1 MFSVNCLLCLWV
13 YQHFI
18 GSLPV
23 HILFVQHLC
32 LDLIHPP
39 DLVCSHG
46 RRCHPTKACGFTL
59 NVIAREY
66 LPIWRMSYCDTYH
79 TLYRWIKLPNKK
91 RKTLLNITLIL
102 CPETLDHDYPFL
114 SVFID
119 ILCWR
124 DLVFRGLGSSIN
136 KCISVVFYVHSITAW

>member
-1 MFSVNCLLCLWV
+1 M
-13 YQHFI
+13 
-18 GSLPV
+18 

-39 DLVCSHG
+39 DLVCSYG
-46 RRCHPTKACGFTL
+46 RRCHPTKACGYTL

-102 CPETLDHDYPFL
+102 CPETLDHDYPYL

-119 ILCWR
+119 ILC
-124 DLVFRGLGSSIN
+124 
-136 KCISVVFYVHSITAW
+136 

>member
-1 MFSVNCLLCLWV
+1 M
-13 YQHFI
+13 
-18 GSLPV
+18 

-39 DLVCSHG
+39 DLVCSYG
-46 RRCHPTKACGFTL
+46 RRCHPIKACGYTL

-119 ILCWR
+119 ILC
-124 DLVFRGLGSSIN
+124 
-136 KCISVVFYVHSITAW
+136 